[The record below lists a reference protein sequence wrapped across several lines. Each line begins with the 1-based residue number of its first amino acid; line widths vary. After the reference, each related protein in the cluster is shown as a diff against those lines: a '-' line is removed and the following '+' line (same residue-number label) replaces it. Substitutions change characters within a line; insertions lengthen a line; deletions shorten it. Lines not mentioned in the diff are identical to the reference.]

1 MQKRHPDAIAKLA
14 FFGHF
19 NYLVN
24 ARDTSSLHLTPYSV
38 AMTARPTDT
47 NFVCVPFL
55 HLAYHSPMEY

>member
-1 MQKRHPDAIAKLA
+1 MQKRHPDATAEFA

-47 NFVCVPFL
+47 NFVAFRLCTILTPGI
-55 HLAYHSPMEY
+55 P